1 MGQHATMHG
10 KTSEDFNGQDGKWV
24 PIRTNTTGQLD
35 IAPLSGEFSQF
46 NRLGAGPI
54 VKHSAVTSADAAIVT
69 GACIFYGVKVVT
81 AGTNITV
88 YDNTAASGT
97 AVITTE
103 GTATAGAMIYPAG
116 PGVGV
121 LMDNGIYL
129 DLTLGTYI
137 VYYVDAV

>member
-1 MGQHATMHG
+1 MHNPVTALGAVGNALVPLAVNSSGQVVLA
-10 KTSEDFNGQDGKWV
+10 
-24 PIRTNTTGQLD
+24 PI
-35 IAPLSGEFSQF
+35 SGELAQF
-46 NRLGAGPI
+46 NRLAAGPI
-54 VKHSAVTSADAAIVT
+54 VKHSAVLSADTTVVT

-81 AGTNITV
+81 AGTNISV
-88 YDNTAASGT
+88 YDNTASSGT

-121 LMDNGIYL
+121 LMDNGIRL

-137 VYYVDAV
+137 VYYADAV

>member
-1 MGQHATMHG
+1 MGQHATIHG

-24 PIRTNTTGQLD
+24 PIRTNSTGQLD
-35 IAPLSGEFSQF
+35 VAPLAGELDQF

-54 VKHSAVTSADAAIVT
+54 VKHSAVISADAAVVT
-69 GACIFYGVKVVT
+69 GPCIFYGVKVVT
-81 AGTNITV
+81 AGTSISVHDDVST
-88 YDNTAASGT
+88 TGT

-103 GTATAGAMIYPAG
+103 ATTSAGAMIYPAG

-129 DLTLGTYI
+129 NLTAGTYI
-137 VYYVDAV
+137 IYYVDAV